1 MVMKERYLMNYTTND
16 FGATIIR
23 QLRRSNFIHCVGYIL
38 VCAFITGL
46 FLIGGYIDTHYSFKG
61 SVVEVAEDIV
71 VVEDFGGHQWE
82 VYADGYQVGD
92 NVKVYVDDNGTSTY
106 DDDEIIDLKRLDN

>member
-1 MVMKERYLMNYTTND
+1 MNTININ
-16 FGATIIR
+16 TIITAIR
-23 QLRRSNFIHCVGYIL
+23 REFRRSEVFHCIVDLFVCFFII
-38 VCAFITGL
+38 GL

-106 DDDEIIDLKRLDN
+106 DDDKIVDLKRLDN

>member
-1 MVMKERYLMNYTTND
+1 MNTLDRQTVATT
-16 FGATIIR
+16 IR
-23 QLRRSNFIHCVGYIL
+23 KRIKTSEVAYCVS
-38 VCAFITGL
+38 C
-46 FLIGGYIDTHYSFKG
+46 FLIFAFVTGMFLVSGYLDTHYSFKG
-61 SVVEVAEDIV
+61 SVVEIENDIV

-106 DDDEIIDLKRLDN
+106 DDDKIVNLKRLDN